1 MTAITDDLLTTEEV
15 AEWIRVSPMTIRDW
29 RKKGRGPRALKI
41 GHAVRYPRREVAA
54 WIAQVNAQPV

>member
-1 MTAITDDLLTTEEV
+1 MSVATEDLLTTDEV

-41 GHAVRYPRREVAA
+41 GHSVRYSRREVAA
-54 WIAQVNAQPV
+54 WIAQANARPV